1 MNKAWN
7 ERRLLRLPREM
18 LGSEGATDDGRDA
31 SHQKRPRNRL
41 WRKKIVA
48 PANAEAEA
56 TEARPK
62 AENLGTTMSESDTL
76 ISDVAP
82 EKDIAEVSER
92 EMCPWAI
99 SSIFW

>member
-1 MNKAWN
+1 
-7 ERRLLRLPREM
+7 
-18 LGSEGATDDGRDA
+18 
-31 SHQKRPRNRL
+31 
-41 WRKKIVA
+41 
-48 PANAEAEA
+48 
-56 TEARPK
+56 
-62 AENLGTTMSESDTL
+62 MSESDTL